1 MILYSKLHALL
12 LESGLGEAEALTYIE
27 LLKKPADTVWD
38 LAKRVGIS
46 KSTVYRAFEKLQQM
60 KMVEKSGRGIRAL
73 SLKDLVL
80 NLNKRVR
87 KADKLVDKI
96 KRVAPFLRAPEDSI
110 KEFEILCIAEDIAEA
125 YLFMSELR
133 YDTNLDFG
141 DFENFIPT
149 IGGINIALKFRQ
161 SRLKHASHRAITTT
175 FGPQTAHFCTREA
188 EQKYKNKIDVLDLDF
203 GKNFVIFSDTSD
215 WVLFNEFE
223 DPGYPSSVLV
233 RSKAIADVQ
242 RKNFRGFSRRFG
254 N

>member
-12 LESGLGEAEALTYIE
+12 LESGLTEAEALTYIE
-27 LLKKPADTVWD
+27 LLKKSADTVWG

-60 KMVEKSGRGIRAL
+60 KMVEKTHQEIRAL
-73 SLKDLVL
+73 SLKDFVIQL
-80 NLNKRVR
+80 NRRAR
-87 KADKLVDKI
+87 KTDKLADKI

-110 KEFEILCIAEDIAEA
+110 KEFEILCAAEDIAEA
-125 YLFMSELR
+125 YLFMSGLK

-141 DFENFIPT
+141 DFENFIPI
-149 IGGINIALKFRQ
+149 IGGINIALKFRAN
-161 SRLKHASHRAITTT
+161 RVKHASHHAITTT

-188 EQKYKNKIDVLDLDF
+188 EQKYKNKIDVLDFDF
-203 GKNFVIFSDTSD
+203 GKNFVIFSDISD

-223 DPGYPSSVLV
+223 DSEYPSSVLI

-242 RKNFRGFSRRFG
+242 RKNFEDFSRRFG